1 MHKFLLLIVLF
12 SVSVSFVQEDGEPAL
27 NFVKDMPHFKECA
40 HFPENSER
48 DKCTRD
54 GIGKFISENIIVPD
68 FKKKNRPEGTVFIK
82 FVVNGAGKVTRVEIL
97 KGVHPKLDKAC
108 VDVVRKLPDFVP
120 GRNLGKPASVI
131 YQMPIRFSW

>member
-1 MHKFLLLIVLF
+1 
-12 SVSVSFVQEDGEPAL
+12 
-27 NFVKDMPHFKECA
+27 
-40 HFPENSER
+40 
-48 DKCTRD
+48 
-54 GIGKFISENIIVPD
+54 
-68 FKKKNRPEGTVFIK
+68 
-82 FVVNGAGKVTRVEIL
+82 VVNGAGKVTRVEIL